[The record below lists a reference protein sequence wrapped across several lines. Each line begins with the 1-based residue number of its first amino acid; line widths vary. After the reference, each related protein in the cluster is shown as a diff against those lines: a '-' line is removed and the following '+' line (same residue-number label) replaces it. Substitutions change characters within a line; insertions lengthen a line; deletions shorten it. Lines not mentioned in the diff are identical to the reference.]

1 MRTALII
8 GGSLAG
14 LSAALALAN
23 VGVAST
29 VLERAPARGRAG
41 VAIRAGGTALRM
53 AFTVPAS
60 QQVVDALGGDAIEQ
74 AVLPHAWSDV
84 YSALRQ
90 AASVEPGI
98 TLVDG
103 EAVATVGERVDAA
116 WARSAEGRE
125 WTADLLIG
133 ADGHRSV
140 VRRCV
145 APEQPE
151 ASYAG
156 YLAWLGQLDVPPRNA
171 RALSGVEF
179 HSAGH
184 DVLAIY
190 PLLEAAH
197 ATPRRVGWAWFE
209 ARSTRLLQALG
220 AVCEDRVRFT
230 PRADAVPADARIA
243 LANRARVQWP
253 APWGKALSRAIRQA
267 GALPMPISEYVPTQV
282 ARGRLA
288 LVGDAAHAQS
298 PMTGAGFAESML
310 DALHVSRALRLEP
323 GVVDALAL
331 YQQRRLPHMR
341 EQVLQGQVFGR
352 SFRDATSPGAARQRW
367 A

>member
-74 AVLPHAWSDV
+74 AVLPHAWWDV

-197 ATPRRVGWAWFE
+197 ATPRRVGWAWF
-209 ARSTRLLQALG
+209 
-220 AVCEDRVRFT
+220 
-230 PRADAVPADARIA
+230 
-243 LANRARVQWP
+243 
-253 APWGKALSRAIRQA
+253 
-267 GALPMPISEYVPTQV
+267 
-282 ARGRLA
+282 
-288 LVGDAAHAQS
+288 
-298 PMTGAGFAESML
+298 
-310 DALHVSRALRLEP
+310 
-323 GVVDALAL
+323 
-331 YQQRRLPHMR
+331 
-341 EQVLQGQVFGR
+341 
-352 SFRDATSPGAARQRW
+352 
-367 A
+367 